1 MRTNLRLETSQFCY
15 VYSKYKIGEIKGKK
29 YVMPEENATKKTIS
43 ITENLDNL
51 LVDVLNIGK
60 KQFFQEPIEEF
71 ELLNFFTKYG
81 SFGFMIDL
89 AINKYFVLDEKVVIR
104 DAFYLTKKDTV
115 DFVNTDEYLKIFLPK
130 LNKRE
135 INTLIKKCRDI
146 ANDTKKE
153 DYLTSIINEYLIY
166 SENYA
171 EPVDLIL
178 NYARSMYK
186 NLSLTLDNKHLTM
199 KLPFLTANHLEHNI
213 NDLYYNN
220 SFGFTINYL
229 KQAVDIA
236 YSMQMAQDV
245 RLLKIC
251 NFCEKSFIANN
262 PKAEYDTPQCKNK
275 ANVYKS
281 RGKTIS
287 RNVIHTEDGISVK
300 RPNID

>member
-15 VYSKYKIGEIKGKK
+15 VYSKYKIEEIKGKK

-236 YSMQMAQDV
+236 YSM
-245 RLLKIC
+245 
-251 NFCEKSFIANN
+251 
-262 PKAEYDTPQCKNK
+262 
-275 ANVYKS
+275 
-281 RGKTIS
+281 
-287 RNVIHTEDGISVK
+287 
-300 RPNID
+300 

>member
-15 VYSKYKIGEIKGKK
+15 VYSKYKIEEIKGKK

-186 NLSLTLDNKHLTM
+186 DLSLTLDNKHLTM

-251 NFCEKSFIANN
+251 NFCKKSFIANN

-300 RPNID
+300 MPNID